1 MIDDAV
7 DDEHGSVLVLVG
19 VVSLAV
25 ETEDREAGRTVQ
37 HGVAVAHRLGL
48 TTALGRILTESN
60 IFNKNCIY

>member
-1 MIDDAV
+1 
-7 DDEHGSVLVLVG
+7 VLVG